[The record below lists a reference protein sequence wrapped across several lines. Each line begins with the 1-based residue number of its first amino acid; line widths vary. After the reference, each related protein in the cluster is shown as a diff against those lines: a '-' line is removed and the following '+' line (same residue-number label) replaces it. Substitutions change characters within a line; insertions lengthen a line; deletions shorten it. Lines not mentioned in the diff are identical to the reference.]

1 MAKPKTAAKHAMA
14 RKDYGAPIE
23 GFLAKQPPNLRK
35 ILVELRT
42 LILAAAPDADGS
54 LKWGM
59 PHYTLNGAMF
69 AATGAHKAHVNL
81 IMVGP
86 PASFV
91 DPEGRL
97 EGEGKGGRHLKLRST
112 DEIPRASVKK
122 WLAAAAKYARSK

>member
-1 MAKPKTAAKHAMA
+1 MA

-23 GFLAKQPPNLRK
+23 GFLAKQPPQLRK

-42 LILAAAPDADGS
+42 LILAVAPDATAA

-59 PHYTLNGAMF
+59 PHYQIDGKMY

-86 PASFV
+86 PAGFV

-97 EGEGKGGRHLKLRST
+97 EGEGKGGRHLKLTSV

-122 WLAAAAKYARSK
+122 WLAVAAKYARSK